1 MTPPL
6 THLAPATEDARVA
19 DVEKARR
26 KKGERRRQAQ
36 LAEKEK
42 EGAHLL
48 KPRPDQKRAGGAR
61 SLSTLIAAAGNAG
74 TRPWAEQE
82 GDGGGGGGGG
92 DVPLIDFISL
102 AATAGRVRALSCEPL
117 APLAKPTTGLNCE
130 NSSRITSV
138 PPADIAAVFAVS
150 QKEKKKK
157 ILSVSGDCKRV
168 DCGPIQI

>member
-1 MTPPL
+1 M
-6 THLAPATEDARVA
+6 APATEDARVA

-26 KKGERRRQAQ
+26 EKKGKERRRQAQ
-36 LAEKEK
+36 LAEKEAFQ
-42 EGAHLL
+42 GARLL
-48 KPRPDQKRAGGAR
+48 KPRPDQKSAGGGVSLA
-61 SLSTLIAAAGNAG
+61 LSTLIAAAGNAG

-82 GDGGGGGGGG
+82 GDGGGGGGGDGG

-102 AATAGRVRALSCEPL
+102 AATASRVRALSCEPL

-150 QKEKKKK
+150 QGGKK
-157 ILSVSGDCKRV
+157 
-168 DCGPIQI
+168 